1 MQIYNNNRILCY
13 AKYIYF
19 QIILSVACKHC
30 GKRQI
35 GTTKRGRSALENL
48 NSTNGLAKNL

>member
-19 QIILSVACKHC
+19 QIILSAACKHC

-35 GTTKRGRSALENL
+35 GTTKQGRSALENL